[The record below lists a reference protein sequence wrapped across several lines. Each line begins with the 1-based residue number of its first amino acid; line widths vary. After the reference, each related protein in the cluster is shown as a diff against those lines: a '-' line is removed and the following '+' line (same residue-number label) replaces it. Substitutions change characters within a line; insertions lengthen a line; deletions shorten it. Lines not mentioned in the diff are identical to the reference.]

1 MRWKYCLA
9 NLISFYD
16 KVTRL
21 ADQGKSVDAFLI
33 DFSNVFDTV
42 FCGILLEKKKS
53 PVYHY
58 IKT

>member
-16 KVTRL
+16 KVTHL

-42 FCGILLEKKKS
+42 FCDILLEKKKK
-53 PVYHY
+53 VQY
-58 IKT
+58 III